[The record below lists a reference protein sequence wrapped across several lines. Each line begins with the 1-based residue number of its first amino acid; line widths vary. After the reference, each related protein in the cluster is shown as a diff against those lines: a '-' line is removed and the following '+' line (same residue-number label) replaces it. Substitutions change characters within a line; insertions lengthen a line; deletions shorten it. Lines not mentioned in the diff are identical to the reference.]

1 MINITNTIKNKNPLD
16 RIKNKNAM
24 IENKIEILV
33 IVLGDM
39 ESLTKSI
46 EVGVAILYNKSI
58 RQLFFIAPLLT
69 YLFINKFLIV
79 LNLINI

>member
-1 MINITNTIKNKNPLD
+1 
-16 RIKNKNAM
+16 M